1 MGRLQGLGMG
11 GGCLSGRRVLCTRAA
26 SGVHTV
32 SLLCVCMVAG
42 VGNDTYGYRTT
53 KIRDYF

>member
-1 MGRLQGLGMG
+1 MG
-11 GGCLSGRRVLCTRAA
+11 GGCLSGRRVSVLDERSLCTRAA

-42 VGNDTYGYRTT
+42 VGNDTCGYRTT